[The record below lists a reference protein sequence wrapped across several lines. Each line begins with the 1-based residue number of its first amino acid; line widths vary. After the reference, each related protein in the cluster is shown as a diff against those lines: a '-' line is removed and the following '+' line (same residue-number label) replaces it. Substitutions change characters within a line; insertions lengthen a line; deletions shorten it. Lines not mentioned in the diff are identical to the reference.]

1 VSSSTLGIRR
11 REDGVDTALA
21 ARILDVVST
30 IPAGRVAT
38 YGDVAA
44 RAGGNSARF
53 AGWVLAQLAD
63 DSLPWHR
70 VIPASGRPA
79 PAIATRQLSRL
90 AAEGVS
96 AVDGRIDLGR
106 YRDASDP
113 ERSAGRPAADR
124 ARQRPG

>member
-1 VSSSTLGIRR
+1 
-11 REDGVDTALA
+11 VDTALA
-21 ARILDVVST
+21 ARILDVVAS

-79 PAIATRQLSRL
+79 PAVAKRQLARL

-96 AVDGRIDLGR
+96 AVDGRIDLRR
-106 YRDASDP
+106 YRDKSDP
-113 ERSAGRPAADR
+113 EGWAGPPAANR
-124 ARQRPG
+124 GHKRPG